1 MRHEKFH
8 YPDLSALNAE
18 LTRLN
23 VTLPLSENIGALASP
38 VTVGKLTVRNRL
50 AVQPMEGCDGTPDG
64 KPSELTL
71 RRYDRFTDGGAAL
84 IWVEACAVVRE
95 GRANPRQLWLH
106 EENVDAFKSLVSRI
120 RERGIRANG
129 FAPVLILQLTHS
141 GRYSKPEGTPAPLI
155 AYNNPLFEKEKPID
169 PSRILSDD
177 RLDALPEVFAKAA
190 KLAEEAGF
198 DGVDVKACHRY
209 LICEMFSGFTRPGKY
224 GGSFENRTRL
234 YLDCVRAAKAAVS
247 ADFLVTSRMNVYD
260 GFPYPYG
267 WGVGTDGSLTPD
279 LTEPLRL
286 IGLARETGFPLLDV
300 TIGNPYV
307 NPHVNRPYDLGGY
320 IPPEHPL
327 EGVARMYDCVGAVKR
342 AYPEMTVIGSGL
354 SYLRGLSGNLAAG
367 AVEQDY
373 CDIAGFG
380 RLAFAYPDFA
390 RDLLTK
396 GTLDPKK
403 ICITCSKCTE
413 LMRAGST
420 PGCVLRDKLYTELYK
435 EVFRK

>member
-1 MRHEKFH
+1 
-8 YPDLSALNAE
+8 
-18 LTRLN
+18 
-23 VTLPLSENIGALASP
+23 
-38 VTVGKLTVRNRL
+38 
-50 AVQPMEGCDGTPDG
+50 
-64 KPSELTL
+64 
-71 RRYDRFTDGGAAL
+71 
-84 IWVEACAVVRE
+84 
-95 GRANPRQLWLH
+95 
-106 EENVDAFKSLVSRI
+106 
-120 RERGIRANG
+120 
-129 FAPVLILQLTHS
+129 
-141 GRYSKPEGTPAPLI
+141 
-155 AYNNPLFEKEKPID
+155 
-169 PSRILSDD
+169 
-177 RLDALPEVFAKAA
+177 
-190 KLAEEAGF
+190 
-198 DGVDVKACHRY
+198 
-209 LICEMFSGFTRPGKY
+209 MFSGFTRPGKY

>member
-64 KPSELTL
+64 KPGELTL

-95 GRANPRQLWLH
+95 SRANPRQLWLH

-129 FAPVLILQLTHS
+129 FASVLILQLTHS

>member
-64 KPSELTL
+64 KPGELTL

-320 IPPEHPL
+320 IPPEHPF

>member
-64 KPSELTL
+64 KPGELTL

-120 RERGIRANG
+120 RERGIQANG

>member
-64 KPSELTL
+64 KPGELTL

-120 RERGIRANG
+120 RERGIQANG

-177 RLDALPEVFAKAA
+177 RLDAAPAADHDLRPVWPLGSFYGACCPCPAHRGADGWRARLDSCSDGLRVFRGSDKTGPVSVGDLFYPGERVYVEGCAA
-190 KLAEEAGF
+190 SSA
-198 DGVDVKACHRY
+198 V
-209 LICEMFSGFTRPGKY
+209 LIC
-224 GGSFENRTRL
+224 
-234 YLDCVRAAKAAVS
+234 V
-247 ADFLVTSRMNVYD
+247 
-260 GFPYPYG
+260 
-267 WGVGTDGSLTPD
+267 
-279 LTEPLRL
+279 
-286 IGLARETGFPLLDV
+286 
-300 TIGNPYV
+300 
-307 NPHVNRPYDLGGY
+307 
-320 IPPEHPL
+320 
-327 EGVARMYDCVGAVKR
+327 
-342 AYPEMTVIGSGL
+342 
-354 SYLRGLSGNLAAG
+354 
-367 AVEQDY
+367 
-373 CDIAGFG
+373 
-380 RLAFAYPDFA
+380 
-390 RDLLTK
+390 
-396 GTLDPKK
+396 
-403 ICITCSKCTE
+403 
-413 LMRAGST
+413 MRAST
-420 PGCVLRDKLYTELYK
+420 AITSPSAVDTAGTISSQRKLLRSDW
-435 EVFRK
+435 RNCPSPNAHQ